1 MIMSIGRSR
10 IGTISS
16 GPMSLDDTSGFY
28 QKKKKKKKKNL
39 KFWHRS
45 DEWLVNNT
53 TYPTHSNNSSYV
65 GYWGAI
71 SGQRVGPLFI
81 ISHTAYMNAA
91 SYKSVVKEVMSP
103 YYHSL
108 SGHNIFQQDEAR
120 YHTARSVL
128 SFLKGQGVKV
138 IK

>member
-1 MIMSIGRSR
+1 MIMSIGRSW

-28 QKKKKKKKKNL
+28 QKKKNP

-45 DEWLVNNT
+45 DEWLANNM
-53 TYPTHSNNSSYV
+53 TYPTHSNNSSCV
-65 GYWGAI
+65 GYRGAI

-91 SYKSVVKEVMSP
+91 SYKSVVKKVMIP
-103 YYHSL
+103 HYHSL

-120 YHTARSVL
+120 YHTSRSVL